1 MKDYFEYLDEIPQDV
16 QDTLERY
23 NVMDD
28 DYIQLTALECELK
41 PLGWTFDWGLDAIPH
56 SLRPCIPFE
65 DITPEWLVNKMH
77 EHRLKTKDLAQILS
91 VNIASVSRWRKQE
104 IKPMAQALLFYF
116 FNSLNNH

>member
-1 MKDYFEYLDEIPQDV
+1 MNNKTAINQILDEAIDELEGIAEYTRNELRKAKIILNQSPESQAHYNDV
-16 QDTLERY
+16 
-23 NVMDD
+23 
-28 DYIQLTALECELK
+28 
-41 PLGWTFDWGLDAIPH
+41 
-56 SLRPCIPFE
+56 
-65 DITPEWLVNKMH
+65 TPEWLVHKMH